1 VRLPR
6 TIRVPALGVTAAV
19 AAALLSPA
27 PSAQAG
33 PDERKRQVDASIDA
47 VREDLE
53 GTSADLAA
61 AYLRLRGIQ
70 SRLPAARAALGRA
83 ESGLADALARDKAL
97 GQQLTVAR
105 ASEAKAVDDLAATAR
120 SASNTTSVLGGIAR
134 QAYQTGGVGELAVA
148 LQAQDADDFAT
159 RVALVGTAMRI
170 QGDAL
175 ADLDVARAETTAKR
189 ARLTAVRR
197 QIALLK
203 AQAEANLMRAQQL
216 RQEAAA
222 AKAHV
227 EQLVGEQRR
236 EVATIESRKAAER
249 QRLDRLQ
256 AESQALQRQL
266 AEIARRQREAAAR
279 AAAARAARQRA
290 AAQAAAQTAERAAA
304 GRAAAG
310 RAAAERA
317 QARSR
322 RAKAP
327 ARSSAASRRSS
338 SDSAAG
344 IASFSSGGYLAQ
356 PVPGAPVTSEFGRR
370 FHPVLHYW
378 RLHAGIDFGVACGIP
393 VRAAADGSV
402 VSAGWG
408 GGYGNRVVVNH
419 GLVRGVSLSTTY
431 NHLTRI
437 VAHGGHVSRGELI
450 GYSGTTGTSTGC
462 HLHFETYEDG
472 TPVNPRGWL

>member
-19 AAALLSPA
+19 AAALLSSA

-33 PDERKRQVDASIDA
+33 PDERKRQVDASIDT

-203 AQAEANLMRAQQL
+203 AQAEANLVRAQQL

-236 EVATIESRKAAER
+236 EVATVESRKAAER

-290 AAQAAAQTAERAAA
+290 AAQAAERAAA
-304 GRAAAG
+304 ERTAAE

-327 ARSSAASRRSS
+327 ARSSGTSRRSS
-338 SDSAAG
+338 SDGAAG
-344 IASFSSGGYLAQ
+344 IASFSSGGYLGQ

-378 RLHAGIDFGVACGIP
+378 RLHAGIDFGVACGTP

>member
-6 TIRVPALGVTAAV
+6 TIRVPALAVTAAV
-19 AAALLSPA
+19 AAALLAPA
-27 PSAQAG
+27 PSASAG
-33 PDERKRQVDASIDA
+33 PDERKRQVDASIGA

-53 GTSADLAA
+53 GTSADLTD
-61 AYLRLRGIQ
+61 AYLRLRGVQ

-83 ESGLADALARDKAL
+83 ESGLADALARDKEL

-105 ASEAKAVDDLAATAR
+105 ASEAKAADDLAATAR
-120 SASNTTSVLGGIAR
+120 SASDTTSVLGGIAR

-148 LQAQDADDFAT
+148 LEAQDADDFAS

-189 ARLTAVRR
+189 ARLSAVRR

-203 AQAEANLMRAQQL
+203 AQAEANLVRAQQL
-216 RQEAAA
+216 RQQAAA
-222 AKAHV
+222 AKAQV
-227 EQLVGEQRR
+227 EQLVSDQQR
-236 EVATIESRKAAER
+236 EVAAIESRKAAER

-256 AESQALQRQL
+256 AESNALQRQL

-279 AAAARAARQRA
+279 AAAARAAR
-290 AAQAAAQTAERAAA
+290 ERAAA
-304 GRAAAG
+304 S

-317 QARSR
+317 AAE
-322 RAKAP
+322 RA
-327 ARSSAASRRSS
+327 AAKGSHSRRSAGGS
-338 SDSAAG
+338 VRTKPRQSASDGGGGVAA
-344 IASFSSGGYLAQ
+344 FSSGGSLSQ

-370 FHPVLHYW
+370 FHPILHYW
-378 RLHAGIDFGVACGIP
+378 RLHAGMDFGVACGTP
-393 VRAAADGSV
+393 VHAAADGSV
-402 VSAGWG
+402 VSAGWA

-419 GLVRGVSLSTTY
+419 GLMRGVSLSTTY

-437 VAHGGHVSRGELI
+437 VVHGGHVSRGQLI
-450 GYSGTTGTSTGC
+450 GISGTTGSSTGC

-472 TPVNPRGWL
+472 TPVNPRRWL